1 MQKVNLTKDINEVLE
16 MFPKIHFLEENNT
29 RSLSG
34 EVDIFDTKS
43 TYVDSYLVK
52 IVIPSNYPYGFPLLF
67 ETGNKF
73 EHTIDRHISNDGSCC
88 VCSLQEADLII
99 QKGITIKSFFL
110 EYVIPYLANQIYF
123 DNSAH
128 WANGDFDHG
137 YEGILQ
143 YYKELFKI
151 NNTGKIFNLLSS
163 LNTKRLN
170 RNDYCFCGQKLKLK
184 KCHISTYN
192 QIKNLSKKQIE
203 YDINALKELQKKEEK
218 LINE

>member
-1 MQKVNLTKDINEVLE
+1 MQKVNLIKDINEVLE
-16 MFPKIHFLEENNT
+16 KFPKIKFLEENKT
-29 RSLSG
+29 KSLYG
-34 EVDIFDTKS
+34 EVDIFDTEG

-52 IVIPSNYPYGFPLLF
+52 VIIPSNYPYGFPLLF
-67 ETGNKF
+67 ETSKKF
-73 EHTIDRHISNDGSCC
+73 EHSIDRHISNDGSCC
-88 VCSLQEADLII
+88 VCSLQEADLIV

-123 DNSAH
+123 DNRGY
-128 WANGDFDHG
+128 WANGDFEHG
-137 YEGILQ
+137 YDGILQ

-151 NNTGKIFNLLSS
+151 NSTCEILTLLSF

-170 RNDYCFCGQKLKLK
+170 RNDDCFCGQKVKLK

-203 YDINALKELQKKEEK
+203 YDINALKELRKNEEK
-218 LINE
+218 LNTE